1 MNKLSIIAS
10 ILALFSFA
18 SCERALPNEVIPFAL
33 INEDINLK
41 NIQYLNLSNPG
52 GFVYHTA
59 GYKGLIIY
67 HEGGGAYRVF
77 ERACSYDPRSE
88 CTPVVMDESTLF
100 FKHQC
105 CNSTFSLNGNPTS
118 GPASL
123 ILLEYYSIVDGNYLK
138 IRNAN

>member
-1 MNKLSIIAS
+1 MKRLLILTVVVSI
-10 ILALFSFA
+10 SFQ
-18 SCERALPNEVIPFAL
+18 SCERALPEEVIPFAL
-33 INEDINLK
+33 VNEDINLN

-52 GFVYHTA
+52 GYVYHPA

-88 CTPVVMDESTLF
+88 CSPVVMDESTLF

-105 CNSTFSLNGNPTS
+105 CNSTFSLSGNPTG

-123 ILLEYYSIVDGNYLK
+123 NLLEYYSIVDGNYLK
-138 IRNAN
+138 IRNTN